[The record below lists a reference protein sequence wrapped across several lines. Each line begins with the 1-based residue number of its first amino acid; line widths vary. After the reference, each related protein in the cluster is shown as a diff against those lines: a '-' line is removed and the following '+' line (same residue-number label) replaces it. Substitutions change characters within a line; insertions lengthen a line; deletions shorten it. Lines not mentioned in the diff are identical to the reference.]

1 MPAAIA
7 RAAQPAVLFG
17 FKAGACVVVAGA
29 LVVVAGALVVV
40 GGALVVVGA
49 VVGSD
54 VVGSDV
60 VVGALGV

>member
-17 FKAGACVVVAGA
+17 FEAGACVVVAGA

-40 GGALVVVGA
+40 GA
-49 VVGSD
+49 VVGS
-54 VVGSDV
+54 VVGSYV

>member
-17 FKAGACVVVAGA
+17 FEAGACVVVA
-29 LVVVAGALVVV
+29 
-40 GGALVVVGA
+40 GALVVVGA

-54 VVGSDV
+54 VV
-60 VVGALGV
+60 VGALGV